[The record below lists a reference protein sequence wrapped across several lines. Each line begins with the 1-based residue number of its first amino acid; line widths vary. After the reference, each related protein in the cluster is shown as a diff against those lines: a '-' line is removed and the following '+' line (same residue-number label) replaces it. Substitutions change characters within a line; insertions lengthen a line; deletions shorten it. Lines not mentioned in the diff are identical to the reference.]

1 MGRVRDGV
9 PLPSRLG
16 VGNVTSSPGL
26 LVNHFYRTCAVVGY
40 ETVTRVLILL
50 IFIVFLQLTTA
61 ESRGGQELNGSPTP
75 KLGDRSHGSG
85 AYVDHV
91 HIFGVTVIGTT

>member
-61 ESRGGQELNGSPTP
+61 ESRGGARAEWFPNSKVGGPVP
-75 KLGDRSHGSG
+75 W
-85 AYVDHV
+85 
-91 HIFGVTVIGTT
+91 